1 MSKNK
6 TIIAESSKKLSKKD
20 ITAYL
25 ADISENLEISS
36 NGCIHSVLALNNLLR
51 QPNAEKLFDE
61 ASKKQAQEIW
71 IKIKSTGLQ
80 LGDPPLLFGLPKAEE
95 VSK

>member
-6 TIIAESSKKLSKKD
+6 TTGTENKKLTKKD
-20 ITAYL
+20 ITAFL
-25 ADISENLEISS
+25 ADISENLEASS
-36 NGCIHSVLALNNLLR
+36 NGCIHSVLALNGLLR

-61 ASKKQAQEIW
+61 ATKKQAQEIW

-80 LGDPPLLFGLPKAEE
+80 LGDPPLLFGLPLTEE
-95 VSK
+95 AGK

>member
-6 TIIAESSKKLSKKD
+6 TTSVESNKKLTKKD
-20 ITAYL
+20 ITSFL
-25 ADISENLEISS
+25 ADISENLETSS

-61 ASKKQAQEIW
+61 ATKKQAQEIW
-71 IKIKSTGLQ
+71 VKIKSTGLQ
-80 LGDPPLLFGLPKAEE
+80 LGDPPLLFGLPKSEE
-95 VSK
+95 ASK